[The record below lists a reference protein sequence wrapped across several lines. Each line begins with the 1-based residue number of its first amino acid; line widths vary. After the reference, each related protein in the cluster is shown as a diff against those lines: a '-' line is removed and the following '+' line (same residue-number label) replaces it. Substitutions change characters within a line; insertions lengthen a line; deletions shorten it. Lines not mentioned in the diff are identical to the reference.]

1 MYAGRTSEIVLDLS
15 EFEEFFKDLQK
26 LVEKHGKNNMMLKI
40 ESNFDDD
47 IIKIFGEKITALARA
62 KNGIAEVTELAYTTA
77 EHHPYW
83 NILYSTSEIITT
95 ILEKWRDKI
104 SNQDIEDIEW
114 ALKEITQTL
123 NKIKEKP
130 Q

>member
-1 MYAGRTSEIVLDLS
+1 MS
-15 EFEEFFKDLQK
+15 EFEEFFRELQK
-26 LVEKHGKNNMMLKI
+26 LAEKYGKNNTMLKI
-40 ESNFDDD
+40 EPNFDDN

-62 KNGIAEVTELAYTTA
+62 KSGIMEVTELSYTTA

-83 NILYSTSEIITT
+83 NILYNGSEIITT
-95 ILEKWRDKI
+95 VLEKWEDKL
-104 SNQDIEDIEW
+104 SKQETEDIEW

-123 NKIKEKP
+123 NKIKEKL

>member
-47 IIKIFGEKITALARA
+47 MIKIFGEKITALARA
-62 KNGIAEVTELAYTTA
+62 KNGISEVTELAYTTA

-95 ILEKWRDKI
+95 VLEKWGDKI

-123 NKIKEKP
+123 NKIKEKS

>member
-1 MYAGRTSEIVLDLS
+1 MYAGRTSEIILDLS

-47 IIKIFGEKITALARA
+47 IIKIFGEKITALTRA

-104 SNQDIEDIEW
+104 SNKDIEDIEW

>member
-83 NILYSTSEIITT
+83 NILYSTSEITTT

-123 NKIKEKP
+123 NKIKEKS